1 MMLNRHKFWTRHNPK
16 TKFEHLVDDYR
27 YRLIGQGDNGLN
39 GLFKALRNGHIGLFN
54 RINEEEEHFPSLK
67 ILRKIE

>member
-1 MMLNRHKFWTRHNPK
+1 MMLKNRNHRFWSRQNPK

-27 YRLIGQGDNGLN
+27 FRLSGQGDNGLN
-39 GLFKALRNGHIGLFN
+39 GLIRALRNAHIGLFD
-54 RINEEEEHFPSLK
+54 RMADERHSSIK